1 MTVTVKARKV
11 TVTGPR
17 GTLTRKFRHQAM
29 EISSD
34 GQNIMVRSWHSK
46 RQKLSCIRTFASHI
60 KNMMTGVT
68 QGFRYKMRLVYAHFP
83 INVNI
88 VDDGKVLEIRN
99 FIGEKLTRVVPMQD
113 GCSIARGDGTVK
125 DELIVE
131 GNDIEKVSLSCSM
144 CRTATL
150 VRNKDIRK
158 FLDGVYVSSAEAI
171 PVDE

>member
-1 MTVTVKARKV
+1 MGSSIDVPIPEGVTVAVKSRQV

-29 EISSD
+29 EMSTD
-34 GQNIMVRSWHSK
+34 GKKVTVRSWHSN

-60 KNMMTGVT
+60 K
-68 QGFRYKMRLVYAHFP
+68 
-83 INVNI
+83 
-88 VDDGKVLEIRN
+88 
-99 FIGEKLTRVVPMQD
+99 
-113 GCSIARGDGTVK
+113 
-125 DELIVE
+125 DELVVE